1 MEVEVRAMLERATS
15 FEPNVVEGR
24 FIIPVRHLQRPW
36 IALVE
41 PDADEKLLIVV
52 TVYEVSE

>member
-1 MEVEVRAMLERATS
+1 MLERATR

-24 FIIPVRHLQRPW
+24 FMIHVRHLQDPR
-36 IALVE
+36 IVIVE
-41 PDADEKLLIVV
+41 PDSDERLLVVV